1 MEPDMTDTA
10 RIPRVLVVEDDP
22 TARALIV
29 GVCEASHF
37 EPIVATDGIE
47 AVEKAAGGVDLV
59 LLDMNLP
66 GLGGLEVC
74 RRLRREGLAAP
85 IIMVTACTDTVDAVV
100 ALEVGADDYVR
111 KPFHV
116 RELSAR
122 MASHL
127 RRRVSVQPNQVP
139 ARLEFPGLVIDT
151 GRRQVWRDGVEVDLT
166 ITEFNLLRALAERPE
181 LVVTRRELMQ
191 RVWNQDVGDSR
202 TIDAHIYR
210 LRRKLEPDGSA
221 PMYVHNISR
230 VGYRFAVRPLDSGE
244 SIA

>member
-1 MEPDMTDTA
+1 MTDISTA
-10 RIPRVLVVEDDP
+10 IPPRILVVEDDP
-22 TARALIV
+22 TARELLCA
-29 GVCEASHF
+29 VCEASHF
-37 EPIVATDGIE
+37 EAIPAVDGLE
-47 AVEKAAGGVDLV
+47 AIEKAAAGVDLV

-74 RRLRREGLAAP
+74 RRLRRDGLAAP
-85 IIMVTACTDTVDAVV
+85 IIMVTSCTDTVDAVV

-116 RELSAR
+116 RELAAR

-127 RRRVSVQPNQVP
+127 RHKVAVQPGQVP

-181 LVVTRRELMQ
+181 MVVTRRELMQ

-210 LRRKLEPDGSA
+210 LRRKVEPDGSA

-230 VGYRFAVRPLDSGE
+230 VGYRFAVHPLPAGVS
-244 SIA
+244 AA